1 MRKMMTF
8 AVMVAMCFA
17 AVSFAQ
23 TKKIDEKMNSV
34 LWEISGNGLKES
46 SFVLGT
52 FHMMCEKDFQ
62 IKPKVFGALKKVQ
75 KVVFEIDYSNPKEI
89 VEMQKMMLSEKK
101 LSEQLSVDD
110 ANELNEILKAYG
122 TTLEAVDDYSVQSLY
137 SILGMKVIPCPQ
149 EEIRMYEIELLK
161 IALKEGK
168 AVGGLEKVVDQL
180 AFLGKSYNLK
190 EAMRQ
195 LKLGQAY
202 EELSKEMIKG
212 YINEDLV
219 VLDKLLKDVRF
230 MSVDQ
235 ERWMLTE
242 RNIQWVDKDMPEM
255 MSAGSVLFGVG
266 SGHLMGDNGVV
277 ALLRER
283 GYTVKPVY

>member
-8 AVMVAMCFA
+8 TLTVAMCFA
-17 AVSFAQ
+17 AVGFAQ
-23 TKKIDEKMNSV
+23 TKKNEKKMNSV

-62 IKPKVFGALKKVQ
+62 IKPKVLDALQKVE
-75 KVVFEIDYSNPKEI
+75 KVVFEVDYSNPAEI
-89 VEMQKMMLSEKK
+89 GEMQKMMFSERK
-101 LSEQLSVDD
+101 LSEQLSVED
-110 ANELNEILKAYG
+110 AKELNEILKAYG
-122 TTLEAVDDYSVQSLY
+122 TTLEAVDRYSVQALY
-137 SILGMKVIPCPQ
+137 SILGMKVIPCSQ
-149 EEIRMYEIELLK
+149 EDIRMYEMELLK
-161 IALKEGK
+161 IALKEGM
-168 AVGGLEKVVDQL
+168 AVGGLEKVVDQM
-180 AFLGKSYNLK
+180 AFLEKSYNLK
-190 EAMRQ
+190 EAIRQ
-195 LKLGQAY
+195 LKLGQVY
-202 EELSKEMIKG
+202 EELSREMVKA
-212 YINEDLV
+212 YIDEDLV
-219 VLDKLLKDVRF
+219 ELDKLLKDVRF

-242 RNIQWVDKDMPEM
+242 RNIQWVEEDMPEM

-283 GYTVKPVY
+283 GYTVNPIY

>member
-8 AVMVAMCFA
+8 TLMVVLCVA
-17 AVSFAQ
+17 AVGFAQ
-23 TKKIDEKMNSV
+23 TKKVDEKMNTV

-52 FHMMCEKDFQ
+52 FHMMCKKDFQ
-62 IKPKVFGALKKVQ
+62 IKPKILEAVNKVK
-75 KVVFEIDYSNPKEI
+75 KVVFEVDYNNPAEI
-89 VEMQKMMLSEKK
+89 VEMQKMMLAETK
-101 LSEQLSVDD
+101 LSEQLSVDE
-110 ANELNEILKAYG
+110 ANELNEILQAYG
-122 TTLEAVDDYSVQSLY
+122 TTLETVDRYSVQALY
-137 SILGMKVIPCPQ
+137 SILGMKVISCSQ
-149 EEIRMYEIELLK
+149 EEIRMYEVELLK
-161 IALKEGK
+161 IALKQGK
-168 AVGGLEKVVDQL
+168 TVGGLEMVVDQI

-190 EAMRQ
+190 EAIRQ
-195 LKLGQAY
+195 LKLGQVY
-202 EELSKEMIKG
+202 EELSREMIKAYNG
-212 YINEDLV
+212 EDLV
-219 VLDKLLKDVRF
+219 ELDRLLKDVRF

-242 RNIQWVDKDMPEM
+242 RNLQWVDKAMPEM

-266 SGHLMGDNGVV
+266 SGHLAGDNGVI